1 MRSCR
6 IEPIV
11 LGCLSLG
18 NIPEHHLVKTGCC
31 FPGALVGLNL
41 VEVAGAGCRHLI
53 QQMSDQQALAQE
65 LEGQKAVPG
74 QILADV
80 VPEGLA
86 GDPGSR
92 GRRSMA
98 RVEGLVGEL
107 LVERTGR

>member
-1 MRSCR
+1 M
-6 IEPIV
+6 ET
-11 LGCLSLG
+11 
-18 NIPEHHLVKTGCC
+18 ECC
-31 FPGALVGLNL
+31 FLGALLGLTL

-53 QQMSDQQALAQE
+53 QQMSHQQALAQE

-74 QILADV
+74 QILAAVVV

>member
-1 MRSCR
+1 M
-6 IEPIV
+6 E
-11 LGCLSLG
+11 
-18 NIPEHHLVKTGCC
+18 TGCC

-74 QILADV
+74 KILAAAAV
-80 VPEGLA
+80 APEGLA

>member
-1 MRSCR
+1 M
-6 IEPIV
+6 
-11 LGCLSLG
+11 GCLSLG
-18 NIPEHHLVKTGCC
+18 NTPVHHLVETGCC

-53 QQMSDQQALAQE
+53 QQMSHQQALAQE

-74 QILADV
+74 QILAADAV
-80 VPEGLA
+80 APEGLA

>member
-1 MRSCR
+1 M
-6 IEPIV
+6 
-11 LGCLSLG
+11 
-18 NIPEHHLVKTGCC
+18 
-31 FPGALVGLNL
+31 F
-41 VEVAGAGCRHLI
+41 
-53 QQMSDQQALAQE
+53 DQQALAQE

-74 QILADV
+74 QILAAAADV
-80 VPEGLA
+80 VPEGLV

>member
-1 MRSCR
+1 M
-6 IEPIV
+6 E
-11 LGCLSLG
+11 
-18 NIPEHHLVKTGCC
+18 TGCC
-31 FPGALVGLNL
+31 FPGALVGLNQ

-53 QQMSDQQALAQE
+53 QQMSHQQALAQE

-74 QILADV
+74 QILAA
-80 VPEGLA
+80 PEGLA

>member
-1 MRSCR
+1 
-6 IEPIV
+6 V
-11 LGCLSLG
+11 
-18 NIPEHHLVKTGCC
+18 VTGCC
-31 FPGALVGLNL
+31 FPGALVGLVQ
-41 VEVAGAGCRHLI
+41 VEVAGCRHLI

-74 QILADV
+74 QILAAADV

>member
-1 MRSCR
+1 V
-6 IEPIV
+6 E
-11 LGCLSLG
+11 
-18 NIPEHHLVKTGCC
+18 TGCC
-31 FPGALVGLNL
+31 FPGVLAGLIQ

-74 QILADV
+74 QILAAVDV
-80 VPEGLA
+80 APEGLA

-98 RVEGLVGEL
+98 RVEDLVGEL

>member
-1 MRSCR
+1 M
-6 IEPIV
+6 
-11 LGCLSLG
+11 GGLSLG
-18 NIPEHHLVKTGCC
+18 NTPEHHLVETGCC
-31 FPGALVGLNL
+31 FPGVLVGLNL

-53 QQMSDQQALAQE
+53 QQMSHQQPLAQE

-74 QILADV
+74 QILAAEV

>member
-1 MRSCR
+1 M

-11 LGCLSLG
+11 LGGLSLG
-18 NIPEHHLVKTGCC
+18 NIPEHHLVVTGCC
-31 FPGALVGLNL
+31 FPGALVGLVL
-41 VEVAGAGCRHLI
+41 VEVAGCRHLI

-65 LEGQKAVPG
+65 LEGQKAVLG
-74 QILADV
+74 QILAADV
-80 VPEGLA
+80 VVPQGLV

-98 RVEGLVGEL
+98 RVEGLVGTL

>member
-1 MRSCR
+1 M
-6 IEPIV
+6 E
-11 LGCLSLG
+11 
-18 NIPEHHLVKTGCC
+18 TGCC
-31 FPGALVGLNL
+31 FPGALVGLIL
-41 VEVAGAGCRHLI
+41 VEVAGADCRHLI
-53 QQMSDQQALAQE
+53 QQMSHQQALAQE

-74 QILADV
+74 QILAAV
-80 VPEGLA
+80 VVAPEGLA

>member
-1 MRSCR
+1 M
-6 IEPIV
+6 E
-11 LGCLSLG
+11 
-18 NIPEHHLVKTGCC
+18 TGCC
-31 FPGALVGLNL
+31 FPGALLGLNQ

-74 QILADV
+74 QILAAAV
-80 VPEGLA
+80 APEGLA